1 VAAIGSAVWYGLSH
15 DGGPTAQVL
24 STRQDSPDLSLI
36 ERPVVQKPSQT
47 DQGSGIDKLKING
60 LHAKVDLE
68 HPGPMSP
75 EQALAKV
82 QQHYFSI
89 WGKQLGPGVKNVCM
103 RAREYELRCLQ
114 GVVGW
119 EGLERLNRPVILML
133 KESDTEY
140 PLLVKKADGDRL
152 LVDDGQAEAWVS
164 LEEIK
169 ALWQGD
175 FTMLWRP
182 TLDIPLLGPGS
193 TGEAVTWLR
202 ERLALAD
209 GEPVAAAIGGEDQF
223 DDNLQQRLQRFQRAN
238 GLNAD
243 GIAGPWTMI
252 LLNNLQLPP
261 ETPTLEVGG

>member
-1 VAAIGSAVWYGLSH
+1 MLDH
-15 DGGPTAQVL
+15 ET
-24 STRQDSPDLSLI
+24 STDLSLI
-36 ERPVVQKPSQT
+36 NRPAVSDTAQTSERSE
-47 DQGSGIDKLKING
+47 SDKLKLTG
-60 LHAKVDLE
+60 LHPTDDSTHSGSLT
-68 HPGPMSP
+68 P

-82 QQHYFSI
+82 QQHYFSL
-89 WGKQLGPGVKNVCM
+89 WGKQTGGGVQNLCM
-103 RAREYELRCLQ
+103 RAREFELRCLQ

-119 EGLERLNRPVILML
+119 EGLVQLNRPVILLL
-133 KESDTEY
+133 KQEDVEY
-140 PLLVKKADGDRL
+140 PLLVKKANGERL
-152 LVDDGQAEAWVS
+152 LVDDGAAEAWVS
-164 LEEIK
+164 LEEIQ

-175 FTMLWRP
+175 FLMLWRP
-182 TLDIPLLGPGS
+182 TLDVPLLGPGS

-209 GEPVAAAIGGEDQF
+209 GEPMEPTSGEDLF
-223 DDNLQQRLQRFQRAN
+223 DEGLQERLQRFQKAN